1 MALLN
6 LSVFQRKLQSQKCYT
21 CTILILNAKPNAIL
35 ETIGCVLCST
45 HCLRFLARSKFW
57 LYCCYHFC
65 LKTIKNI
72 CEHECNH
79 GTYQQIKCAYQFA
92 KSYSSFYYMSM
103 QISLCCWLHSVIFS
117 YKSGIWFQCIDVL
130 QFCICDC
137 TYTCMYMCIIYCI
150 HVYIIH
156 DYRTIVPVHSPH
168 FLAVYR
174 NYSKILQIY
183 RKFFKKMYL
192 YH

>member
-6 LSVFQRKLQSQKCYT
+6 LPVFQRKLQSQKCFT

-65 LKTIKNI
+65 LKTIKDI

-92 KSYSSFYYMSM
+92 KSYSSFYMYYMSM
-103 QISLCCWLHSVIFS
+103 QISLWKTVVVDFIQWYFHTNLVFDSN
-117 YKSGIWFQCIDVL
+117 VL
-130 QFCICDC
+130 MCYNSAYVTVHIHVC
-137 TYTCMYMCIIYCI
+137 TCVLYIVSMCILYM
-150 HVYIIH
+150 IIE
-156 DYRTIVPVHSPH
+156 
-168 FLAVYR
+168 L
-174 NYSKILQIY
+174 
-183 RKFFKKMYL
+183 
-192 YH
+192 